1 MTPEQCR
8 KHSWICN
15 LGGQPKAK
23 LNKRNLQQYVSRRRW
38 HTAVHTVTA
47 LRRMGANLSER
58 RESTSQEFGK
68 TKSSIELYGL
78 EKEFLSSSGFS
89 HSRSSNEFQSLE
101 SPTVEA
107 PSRLAPV
114 AEKETES
121 SPPSLRKSERR
132 RTTQPRSSCKK
143 SKTVNNKDA
152 PTVQPSQEQKKR
164 EVLYIEA
171 EEALRRMVGQVPS
184 SRTANSVCSDDQ
196 RQTKQS
202 RDECPQPKDSPIS
215 IKQRREKPPS
225 QPVPR
230 RPTTVTSSTRVP
242 PVLELARRRSSGM
255 AIQYPSTIGKPLLE
269 AVEQA
274 KVGPRSLV
282 DQLLGQFKGMQ
293 SFSFAELRTTKGKAT
308 LASTVVSKPVF
319 QFRKGRPIN
328 SGAVLE
334 IAKKFMGFE

>member
-15 LGGQPKAK
+15 LGGQPKAE
-23 LNKRNLQQYVSRRRW
+23 LNKRNLRQYVSRRRW

-58 RESTSQEFGK
+58 REPTNQEFAK
-68 TKSSIELYGL
+68 TKSSTELCGL

-89 HSRSSNEFQSLE
+89 HSRSANELQSLE
-101 SPTVEA
+101 SPTIEA

-114 AEKETES
+114 AEKETEG
-121 SPPSLRKSERR
+121 SPLSLGNSERR
-132 RTTQPRSSCKK
+132 QKTQPRSGCKN
-143 SKTVNNKDA
+143 SKAINNKDP

-171 EEALRRMVGQVPS
+171 EEALRRMAGQIPS
-184 SRTANSVCSDDQ
+184 SETSNSVCSDDH
-196 RQTKQS
+196 RQTKQGRNES
-202 RDECPQPKDSPIS
+202 PQSKDAPTS

-230 RPTTVTSSTRVP
+230 RPTSVTSSTRVL

-255 AIQYPSTIGKPLLE
+255 TIQYPSTISKPRLE

-293 SFSFAELRTTKGKAT
+293 SFSFAELRTTKGTAT
-308 LASTVVSKPVF
+308 LASAVVSKPVF

>member
-8 KHSWICN
+8 KHSWIRN
-15 LGGQPKAK
+15 LGGQPKAE
-23 LNKRNLQQYVSRRRW
+23 LNKRNLRQYMSRRRW

-58 RESTSQEFGK
+58 REPTNQDFVK
-68 TKSSIELYGL
+68 TKSSTELCGL
-78 EKEFLSSSGFS
+78 ERESLSSSGFS
-89 HSRSSNEFQSLE
+89 NSRSANELQSLE
-101 SPTVEA
+101 SPTTEA

-121 SPPSLRKSERR
+121 SSPSLGNQS
-132 RTTQPRSSCKK
+132 RSSCKK
-143 SKTVNNKDA
+143 SKTVNNKDP
-152 PTVQPSQEQKKR
+152 PTAQPSQEQNKR

-171 EEALRRMVGQVPS
+171 KEALRRMAGQIPS
-184 SRTANSVCSDDQ
+184 SETSNSVCLDDH
-196 RQTKQS
+196 RQTKQRRNES
-202 RDECPQPKDSPIS
+202 PKSKDAPTS

-230 RPTTVTSSTRVP
+230 RPPSVTSSTRVP

-255 AIQYPSTIGKPLLE
+255 TIQYPSTIGKPRLE

-293 SFSFAELRTTKGKAT
+293 SFSFAELRTTKGPAT
-308 LASTVVSKPVF
+308 LANAVVSKPVF
-319 QFRKGRPIN
+319 QFRMGRPIN